1 MELTHVLVRAFSSLA
16 VSIDLADD
24 DDIDPD
30 VASDIVE
37 PVAALFR
44 DLSEH
49 DRRALAA
56 IIVEVSELESDP
68 ARKRS
73 MLELPEEIGLLEEE

>member
-1 MELTHVLVRAFSSLA
+1 MELTHVLARAFSSLA

-30 VASDIVE
+30 IATDIVE

-44 DLSEH
+44 DLSED

-68 ARKRS
+68 VRKRS
-73 MLELPEEIGLLEEE
+73 MLQLPEEIGLLEEE